1 MIMFIIGLICGAIAV
16 IVGIFLGIDN
26 RKQELKAIKDRLE
39 SIENDIKF
47 DRRVNGTNLGKVIR
61 DVIKLKE
68 HMSRISGSRE

>member
-1 MIMFIIGLICGAIAV
+1 MFIIGLICGAIAV